1 MTYQLTKKEMKKEIL
16 KCGKD
21 PVYFVNSYARISHP
35 LKGLVPFKTYDY
47 QSELLNNFDD
57 HRFTVILKARQ
68 LGISTITAAYVVW
81 LMLFHRDKNILV
93 MATKYTTASN
103 LVKKVK
109 HMLKHLPDWVQ
120 IAKVEVD
127 NRSSFE
133 LSNGSQIKA
142 SSTSADA
149 GRSEALSLLVVD
161 EAAHV
166 EGLDELWTGLYPT
179 LSTGGR
185 CIALST
191 PNGVGNWFHKTYIS
205 AAAEKSDFHPIKL
218 MWYAHPDRDDHWFK
232 KETKNMSKRQI
243 AQELECNFNASGD
256 TVVHPEDIALVDKQ
270 IVAPKYRT
278 GLDRNFWIWEEY
290 NSENSYLLSAD
301 VARGDGNDYSVF
313 HIFKLETMEIIAE
326 YQGKLT
332 PDLFSEVVLN
342 AGREFGN
349 CMVVVENNSVGFSV
363 LEKLKEKEYPNVY
376 HSIKSTHEYIDPLVA
391 DSRTGTIAGF
401 TTSSKTKPLLI
412 AKFEEFIRNKI
423 LTIYSS
429 RLRSELDTFIW
440 NNGRAEAQQG
450 YNDDL
455 IMACAIGCWVRD
467 TAIIENKRDLEYKKA
482 LLGSII
488 KSNSVLDTRIPG
500 MTDHRKDF
508 EKEEKE
514 FKEHLWLL
522 KG

>member
-1 MTYQLTKKEMKKEIL
+1 
-16 KCGKD
+16 
-21 PVYFVNSYARISHP
+21 
-35 LKGLVPFKTYDY
+35 
-47 QSELLNNFDD
+47 
-57 HRFTVILKARQ
+57 
-68 LGISTITAAYVVW
+68 
-81 LMLFHRDKNILV
+81 
-93 MATKYTTASN
+93 
-103 LVKKVK
+103 
-109 HMLKHLPDWVQ
+109 
-120 IAKVEVD
+120 
-127 NRSSFE
+127 
-133 LSNGSQIKA
+133 
-142 SSTSADA
+142 
-149 GRSEALSLLVVD
+149 
-161 EAAHV
+161 
-166 EGLDELWTGLYPT
+166 
-179 LSTGGR
+179 
-185 CIALST
+185 
-191 PNGVGNWFHKTYIS
+191 
-205 AAAEKSDFHPIKL
+205 
-218 MWYAHPDRDDHWFK
+218 
-232 KETKNMSKRQI
+232 
-243 AQELECNFNASGD
+243 
-256 TVVHPEDIALVDKQ
+256 
-270 IVAPKYRT
+270 
-278 GLDRNFWIWEEY
+278 
-290 NSENSYLLSAD
+290 
-301 VARGDGNDYSVF
+301 
-313 HIFKLETMEIIAE
+313 
-326 YQGKLT
+326 
-332 PDLFSEVVLN
+332 
-342 AGREFGN
+342 
-349 CMVVVENNSVGFSV
+349 MVVVENNSVGFSV

-467 TAIIENKRDLEYKKA
+467 TAIVENKRDLEYKKA

>member
-1 MTYQLTKKEMKKEIL
+1 VTYQLTKKEMKKEIL